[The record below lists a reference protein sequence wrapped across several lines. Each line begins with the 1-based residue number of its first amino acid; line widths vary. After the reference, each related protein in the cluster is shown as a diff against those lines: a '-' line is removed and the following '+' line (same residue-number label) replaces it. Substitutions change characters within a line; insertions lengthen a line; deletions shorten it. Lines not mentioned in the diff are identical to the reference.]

1 MVKAR
6 KRDEADYPSKARN
19 KKDPEERDES
29 EAHETSDFGEESLE
43 AYYMRQQGTPN
54 RNEVIPTWRKPP
66 ADRNAEPESFNFE
79 TGYGPKATD
88 WPWSSPTED
97 FKEGQDCK
105 YEQKKPD
112 PGSVPSHSRNFG
124 RGFSGGSK
132 KAP

>member
-1 MVKAR
+1 MVGAR
-6 KRDEADYPSKARN
+6 KRDEAEYPSKARN
-19 KKDPEERDES
+19 KRDSVPYGEETERE
-29 EAHETSDFGEESLE
+29 EGEESLE
-43 AYYMRQQGTPN
+43 QYYMRQQGTPN

-66 ADRNAEPESFNFE
+66 ADRNAEPEAYDFE

-88 WPWSSPTED
+88 WKGQDSPTEN
-97 FKEGQDCK
+97 FLEGQDCK

-124 RGFSGGSK
+124 RGFSGSK